1 MLLLGRVR
9 LSRSC
14 YPKRWFLFLFGHLS
28 RSCLVCEECNS
39 VAATVEL
46 FLFGFV
52 ENEIACQPKPG
63 SRIIFFLSFLEARI
77 IKGVLVKPVCM
88 EGTIQ

>member
-63 SRIIFFLSFLEARI
+63 SRIVFFFFFFFRFLRL
-77 IKGVLVKPVCM
+77 G
-88 EGTIQ
+88 